1 MSAETATE
9 RARPPVKENDEP
21 GAVDRVLGHPLAFLA
36 TAALLLA
43 LFGWTFVAD
52 SGRVAP
58 TKDPAYYTWHTEM
71 LISDEPASLLEAEG
85 AYEMFAGGYRV
96 SAPVIGGL
104 LREIPGVSSLNTTVL
119 LMVGIPVLTALL
131 LAGFA
136 YRHRRDP
143 LIFHSVAIGVASL
156 YLTPPFVGYLDNI
169 LCLMWLAAAIW
180 FIGPA
185 RVSWTGRAGFF
196 LFLVLAG
203 FTHPTTLAIF
213 CITLGAIAV
222 VRLILRKF
230 DLRSIVRE
238 DGPMLLTAF
247 AAGVVMVAAW
257 TVGIWGTSASLTEA
271 ALPPP
276 YNSDFFLARMD
287 LWVDAMTPV
296 LNGPLFVVGIVGLL
310 MAGWRWAEDG
320 LATVSIVWLAPLA
333 GLFGFVGGLTYPYY
347 RFFNTTLSWVLLVG
361 VGAFFALRFFF
372 QRATRGGL
380 GVLALLGVIAIAA
393 IFANN
398 FRKGY
403 DLSGWND
410 PAKGWLSEA
419 ERTDLDALRLALNAE
434 TDEDRPVVFVIDF
447 DPESFSNQFQVWGDT
462 KLAGNTSRYGLPP
475 GQVDQAYM
483 YLGTVGRAVRGDAT
497 LIGDEVRRTGEEC
510 DNDLL
515 GEQTYDCL
523 SNGLQ
528 ADIEEGT
535 EGEAPIYV
543 VASIFNETGANVEV
557 ASGDSQVIADGTD
570 IWTVNDGEVSIAT
583 TGASL
588 QPESSDKSGGI
599 LHLLRVLGLLV
610 LMLVPGYLAL
620 RYFFP
625 DATIAEAI
633 GMVPAL
639 SIGLLTLTGIVVL
652 AIVRSPLDGIVPWLV
667 LVVAAGIG
675 VFLRITGPRMTG
687 QAAT

>member
-9 RARPPVKENDEP
+9 RARPPAKENDER

-71 LISDEPASLLEAEG
+71 LISDDPAGLLEAEG
-85 AYEMFAGGYRV
+85 AYEMFAGGYRI

-119 LMVGIPVLTALL
+119 LMVGVPVLTALL

-196 LFLVLAG
+196 LFLLLAG

-222 VRLILRKF
+222 VRLVFRKF
-230 DLRSIVRE
+230 DLRSVVRD

-257 TVGIWGTSASLTEA
+257 TVGIWGKSASLTEA

-276 YNSDFFLARMD
+276 YDSDFFLARMD
-287 LWVDAMTPV
+287 LWVDAMTPL
-296 LNGPLFVVGIVGLL
+296 LNGPLFVIGIVGLL
-310 MAGWRWAEDG
+310 VAGWRWAEDD
-320 LATVSIVWLAPLA
+320 LAAVSIVWLAPLA

-361 VGAFFALRFFF
+361 VGAYFALRFFF

-380 GVLALLGVIAIAA
+380 GVLALLGVIVIAA

-410 PAKGWLSEA
+410 PAKGWLSA
-419 ERTDLDALRLALNAE
+419 DEREDLDALRLALDAE
-434 TDEDRPVVFVIDF
+434 SDEDRPIVFVIDF
-447 DPESFSNQFQVWGDT
+447 DPEGFSNQFQVWGDT

-475 GQVDQAYM
+475 GQIDEAYM
-483 YLGTVGRAVRGDAT
+483 YLGSLENAVGGEPT
-497 LIGDEVRRTGEEC
+497 LIGDEVGATGEEC
-510 DNDLL
+510 DTELL

-528 ADIEEGT
+528 ANIDVGT
-535 EGEAPIYV
+535 EGEEPIYV
-543 VASIFNETGANVEV
+543 VPAIFNEAGANVEV

-570 IWTVNDGEVSIAT
+570 IWPVQDGEVNGQGFVVTLEA
-583 TGASL
+583 
-588 QPESSDKSGGI
+588 ESWPGGI
-599 LHLLRVLGLLV
+599 LHLLRVLVLLV

-625 DATIAEAI
+625 DATAGEVI

-639 SIGLLTLTGIVVL
+639 SIGLLTLAGIVVL

-667 LVVAAGIG
+667 LVVAVGIG
-675 VFLRITGPRMTG
+675 AFLRITGTRTPRP
-687 QAAT
+687 ATI